1 MTIHWLRVVRSGIA
15 GLVIALIALAVPG
28 PTSAYHFFEADLG
41 GGCRWATLGP
51 GNVDYLVDGSS
62 TPEIAATVLAEA
74 TAAKNQWNDVASAED
89 VFGNF
94 TTAAV
99 DYTGANFGTA
109 WGIGTLSAAS
119 DGQNEVI
126 FDEDGS
132 ALAVFGLDPVDING
146 YGPSREIT
154 SGGSCTITDAF
165 LLLNGTRNDYHRPS
179 TAVHELGHTIGFAHS
194 SVGQFNSLNSTAFN
208 GGFGSPSDAL
218 TPININSVPTMH
230 PFGIAGPARA
240 TIEDDDRAA
249 ISRRYPNAAF
259 PTTLGTIVGNVRRCS
274 NDTPVAGVNV
284 RAINT
289 ATGAQI
295 SRYTAFDSNTTGR
308 FEISVPPGSYH
319 VVVEEMGHNG
329 FEAGRMAI
337 KTATDQGFPFEYY
350 GPTAEA
356 ELACSEDDS
365 EAPLA
370 VAVTAGNTADV
381 QIRLND
387 GVRLA
392 FVVDDTGSM
401 SNEISAVR
409 QILTNIID
417 NRIAAG
423 GPFPRTAV
431 VTFKDNVTRRVV
443 SDVPSNIQAVVNTL
457 SAGGGGDCP
466 ESSNSALMT
475 AGRILANGGRA
486 ILFTD
491 ADSRPDGPSRGGVVS
506 YYRSRGL
513 TMSTLL
519 SATCSEEFPS
529 ARAADTTGIGAVR
542 APRRGQDETSSLTAP
557 WVAPEVI
564 VARALAPRAASNVHR
579 AEEFP
584 EPEVLGFES
593 AFTTNSG
600 ISQFTGGVFVATP
613 RPISADDR
621 TRYINAG
628 TSIGLGSV
636 TSTVATLAPSAVP
649 AGATTVLDVLGASTN
664 FTGSSTVSFASP
676 SITVVSREVLSPS
689 LIRMRIT
696 VAADAVPGFFDV
708 SVATPL
714 GSATEVAN
722 GVGALQVT
730 TPVDG
735 GEIAALSPASAA
747 RGETREVT
755 IFGAGTTFSAT
766 STVEFRRNGAVSP
779 NIVVNSKTLV
789 SPTELRVN
797 VSIADAAVTSFYDVA
812 VDAITEARGFT
823 VTEVAP
829 IVPTIVSLTPN
840 ASARGVTGLAVTI
853 VGENVS
859 FTDASVVSFGD
870 GITVTGTTLVNATTL
885 NATITVA
892 ADAAAGFR
900 DVTVN
905 TAGITAAILS
915 GFQVTVPPADIVSIT
930 PSSGSRG
937 ATGLA
942 VTIVGENTT
951 FSSASTVSFGDGVTV
966 TGTSLVNATTLTATI
981 SIAADAAVGTRD
993 VRVTTDGQ
1001 TLVETNGFTIS
1012 NATITGLS
1020 PDSARA
1026 GERGVAVIISGSGFS
1041 SPATVS
1047 FSGSGIVVRS
1057 VTVDSD
1063 TRITAVIDL
1072 DRNAA
1077 VGLRDASVSVGG
1089 ISNSFGFRVLQR
1101 RGGGAA
1107 GLMLLIGLGALAGLR
1122 RRRQRG

>member
-1 MTIHWLRVVRSGIA
+1 MEIRWSRYLRSGIA
-15 GLVIALIALAVPG
+15 GLAVLFG
-28 PTSAYHFFEADLG
+28 GMGVSTPTQAYHFFQANVS
-41 GGCRWATLGP
+41 GGCRWTPIGP
-51 GNVDYLVDGSS
+51 GNVDYQVDGSS

-109 WGIGTLSAAS
+109 WGIGTMSGTS

-132 ALAVFGLDPVDING
+132 ALAVFGLDPASING
-146 YGPSREIT
+146 FGPSREVT

-194 SVGQFNSLNSTAFN
+194 SVGEFNSLNSTA
-208 GGFGSPSDAL
+208 GTGRFGSPSDAL
-218 TPININSVPTMH
+218 SPIDINNVPTMH
-230 PFGIAGPARA
+230 PFGITGPARA
-240 TIEDDDRAA
+240 TLEDDDRAA
-249 ISRRYPNAAF
+249 ISRRYPNVAF
-259 PTTLGTIVGNVRRCS
+259 TTTLGTITGNVRRCS
-274 NDTPVAGVNV
+274 DDMPVAGVNV

-289 ATGAQI
+289 STGAQI

-308 FEISVPPGSYH
+308 FEISVPPGSYN

-329 FEAGRMAI
+329 FTAGRMAI
-337 KTATDQGFPFEYY
+337 NTATDQGFPFEYY

-401 SNEISAVR
+401 SSEISAVR

-417 NRIAAG
+417 DRIAAG

-443 SDVPSNIQAVVNTL
+443 SNLPATIQATVNTL

-491 ADSRPDGPSRGGVVS
+491 ADSRADGPTRESVVS
-506 YYRSRGL
+506 YYRSRSL
-513 TMSTLL
+513 SMSTLL

-529 ARAADTTGIGAVR
+529 ARAAVTSGSGSRKSER
-542 APRRGQDETSSLTAP
+542 AGQHEGSLSLRP
-557 WVAPEVI
+557 WAPETI
-564 VARALAPRAASNVHR
+564 VARALTPRRPAAVHV

-584 EPEVLGFES
+584 EPDMLGFES

-613 RPISADDR
+613 RPVSTEDR

-649 AGATTVLDVLGASTN
+649 AGATLVLDVMGASTN
-664 FTGSSTVSFASP
+664 FTSASTVSFASP
-676 SITVVSREVLSPS
+676 AISVASQQVLSANQ
-689 LIRMRIT
+689 IRVRVTIAGDLT
-696 VAADAVPGFFDV
+696 PGFFDV
-708 SVATPL
+708 TVSTPL
-714 GSATEVAN
+714 GGSTEVAR
-722 GVGALQVT
+722 GIGALQVT
-730 TPVDG
+730 AAVSG
-735 GEIAALSPASAA
+735 GEIAGLSPTSAT
-747 RGETREVT
+747 RGETRDVT
-755 IFGAGTTFSAT
+755 IFGAGTTFTAGSLVRFQRFG
-766 STVEFRRNGAVSP
+766 STTP
-779 NIVVNSKTLV
+779 DITVNSTTLV
-789 SPTELRVN
+789 SPTELRLNLTV
-797 VSIADAAVTSFYDVA
+797 ADTATSAFYDVV
-812 VDAITEARGFT
+812 VDGVTEARGFT
-823 VTEVAP
+823 VTEAAP
-829 IVPTIVSLTPN
+829 VVPTIVSLTPN
-840 ASARGVTGLAVTI
+840 TGNRGATGLDVTI
-853 VGENVS
+853 VGDNIT
-859 FTDASVVSFGD
+859 FTDTSVVDFGA
-870 GITVTGTTLVNATTL
+870 GITVTGTTLVDAQTL
-885 NATITVA
+885 RATISVA

-900 DVTVN
+900 DVTVT
-905 TAGITAAILS
+905 TADATAAILS
-915 GFQVTVPPADIVSIT
+915 GFQVVA
-930 PSSGSRG
+930 PS
-937 ATGLA
+937 AA
-942 VTIVGENTT
+942 VTG
-951 FSSASTVSFGDGVTV
+951 
-966 TGTSLVNATTLTATI
+966 I
-981 SIAADAAVGTRD
+981 SPG
-993 VRVTTDGQ
+993 
-1001 TLVETNGFTIS
+1001 
-1012 NATITGLS
+1012 
-1020 PDSARA
+1020 SARA
-1026 GERGVAVIISGSGFS
+1026 GATGVAVVISGTGFS
-1041 SPATVS
+1041 SPATVT
-1047 FSGSGIVVRS
+1047 FSGTGITVRS
-1057 VTVDSD
+1057 VTVDSA
-1063 TRITAVIDL
+1063 TQITAIIDL

-1077 VGLRDASVSVGG
+1077 ISARTVTVTVGDSPAGTLA
-1089 ISNSFGFRVLQR
+1089 FQVLQR
-1101 RGGGAA
+1101 RSGGAA
-1107 GLMLLIGLGALAGLR
+1107 GLLMLAGLGALAGLR
-1122 RRRQRG
+1122 RRQQRG

>member
-1 MTIHWLRVVRSGIA
+1 MRTHGARIIRTGIA
-15 GLVIALIALAVPG
+15 SLVTALAALTTSG
-28 PTSAYHFFEADLG
+28 PAKAYHFFEADAG
-41 GGCRWATLGP
+41 GGCRWAAVGP
-51 GNVDYLVDGSS
+51 GNVDYRVDGSS
-62 TPEIAATVLAEA
+62 TPDIAATVLAEA
-74 TAAKNQWNDVASAED
+74 LAAKSQWNDVASAED

-94 TTAAV
+94 TTVAI
-99 DYTGANFGTA
+99 DYTGDNFGTA
-109 WGIGTLSAAS
+109 WGIGTLSGAS
-119 DGQNEVI
+119 DGQNEVV

-132 ALAVFGLDPVDING
+132 AMAVIGLDPSDVNG
-146 YGPSREIT
+146 FGPSREVV

-165 LLLNGTRNDYHRPS
+165 LLLNGTRTNYHRPS

-218 TPININSVPTMH
+218 TPININNVPTMH
-230 PFGIAGPARA
+230 PFSIAGTARA

-259 PTTLGTIVGNVRRCS
+259 STTLGTIVGNVRRCS
-274 NDTPVAGVNV
+274 NDAPVAGVNV

-289 ATGAQI
+289 ATGAQV

-329 FEAGRMAI
+329 FVADRMAI

-370 VAVTAGNTADV
+370 VPVSAGSTSDV

-443 SDVPSNIQAVVNTL
+443 SDVPSKIQAVVNTL
-457 SAGGGGDCP
+457 SAGGGSDCP
-466 ESSNSALMT
+466 ESSNAALMT

-491 ADSRPDGPSRGGVVS
+491 ADSRPDGPSRGSVVS
-506 YYRSRGL
+506 YYRSRSL

-529 ARAADTTGIGAVR
+529 ARAAVTSGTGTRKAER
-542 APRRGQDETSSLTAP
+542 AGQHEGSVSLRP
-557 WVAPEVI
+557 WAPETI
-564 VARALAPRAASNVHR
+564 VARALTPRRPAGVHF
-579 AEEFP
+579 AEEYP
-584 EPEVLGFES
+584 EPEMLGRES

-649 AGATTVLDVLGASTN
+649 AGATAVLDVLGASTN
-664 FTGSSTVSFASP
+664 FTSSSTVSFANP
-676 SITVVSREVLSPS
+676 SLTVVSREVLSPR
-689 LIRMRIT
+689 LIRTRIT
-696 VAADAVPGFFDV
+696 VAADTVPGFFDV

-714 GSATEVAN
+714 GTATEVAN
-722 GVGALQVT
+722 GIGALQVT
-730 TPVDG
+730 APVSG
-735 GEIAALSPASAA
+735 GEIATLSPSSAA
-747 RGETREVT
+747 RGSSRDVT
-755 IFGAGTTFSAT
+755 IFGAGTAFTADSVVQFL
-766 STVEFRRNGAVSP
+766 RNGSVTP
-779 NIVVNSKTLV
+779 NITVNSRTLV

-797 VSIADAAVTSFYDVA
+797 VTIADAAVTSFYDVA
-812 VDAITEARGFT
+812 VDSITEARGFT

-829 IVPTIVSLTPN
+829 VVPTIVSLTPN
-840 ASARGVTGLAVTI
+840 ASARGVTGLPVTL
-853 VGENVS
+853 VGQNVS

-870 GITVTGTTLVNATTL
+870 GITVTGTTLVDATTL
-885 NATITVA
+885 TATISVA
-892 ADAAAGFR
+892 ADAAPGFR

-905 TAGITAAILS
+905 TAGVTAAILS
-915 GFQVTVPPADIVSIT
+915 GFQVTVPPADIVSVT
-930 PSSGSRG
+930 PGSGSRG
-937 ATGLA
+937 ASGLA
-942 VTIVGENTT
+942 VTIVGENVA
-951 FSSASTVSFGDGVTV
+951 FSADSVVSFGDGITV
-966 TGTSLVNATTLTATI
+966 TGTSRLNPTTLVATL
-981 SIAADAAVGTRD
+981 SIAADAAVGPRN
-993 VRVTTDGQ
+993 VSVTTDGL
-1001 TLVETNGFTIS
+1001 TLVESNGFTVS
-1012 NATITGLS
+1012 NAAITGLA
-1020 PDSARA
+1020 PDSAQA
-1026 GERGVAVIISGSGFS
+1026 GSRGVTLTISGSGFG
-1041 SPATVS
+1041 SPAAVA
-1047 FSGSGIVVRS
+1047 FSGTGITVRS
-1057 VTVDSD
+1057 VTVDSA

-1077 VGLRDASVSVGG
+1077 VGLRDVTVTVSGV
-1089 ISNSFGFRVLQR
+1089 SAQFGFRVLQR
-1101 RGGGAA
+1101 RSGGAA
-1107 GLMLLIGLGALAGLR
+1107 GLVLVLGLGVMAGLR
-1122 RRRQRG
+1122 RRSRRR